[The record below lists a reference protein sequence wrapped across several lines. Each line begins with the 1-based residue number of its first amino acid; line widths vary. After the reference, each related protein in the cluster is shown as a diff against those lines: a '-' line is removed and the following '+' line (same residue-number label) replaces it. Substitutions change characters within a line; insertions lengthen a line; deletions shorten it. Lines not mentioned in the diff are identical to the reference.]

1 VVLWFLV
8 AAWFDV
14 RVQSTTSYMQ
24 IRLLQVGTLTVG
36 LREDEVLKVIDW
48 TTPTPLPFAPNTVLG
63 IVSAQGRMFT
73 VIDLR
78 VLLDSEAQQ
87 KSSKQIVA
95 LRGAEQLAVAVD
107 DSNSVIEAAET
118 NNNDGASDLFA
129 GSVKVDG
136 RQVLLM
142 NPNTL
147 FAEVIR
153 GRERRRRR
161 L

>member
-1 VVLWFLV
+1 
-8 AAWFDV
+8 
-14 RVQSTTSYMQ
+14 MQ
-24 IRLLQVGTLTVG
+24 IRLLQVGTLTIG

-48 TTPTPLPFAPNTVLG
+48 ITPTPLPFSPNTVMG

-78 VLLDSEAQQ
+78 VLLDSESLQR
-87 KSSKQIVA
+87 SGKQIVA
-95 LRGAEQLAVAVD
+95 LIGAEQLAIAVD
-107 DSNSVIEAAET
+107 DSNTVTEIAEI
-118 NNNDGASDLFA
+118 NNDDSVSGLFA
-129 GSVKVDG
+129 GKAQVDE
-136 RQVLLM
+136 REVLLI
-142 NPNTL
+142 NPDTL